1 MKKQLLTAILAA
13 GLAAGAFAQGTVVFE
28 NSAGSGNITFDSS
41 SGAFA
46 SPGQYT
52 IALLWAPG
60 TSVVPQN
67 SLTQIAVY
75 TPTAGGGN
83 GAGFFQDPT
92 VVTTPAGTAG
102 GAQAIFEVVGWTG
115 NFANWAAASAPGGA
129 AKIGQSAE
137 FVNGTGN
144 PGGSPATPAVL
155 LSGTGGA
162 WNGNLVIAPVPEP
175 TTLALG
181 GLGAAALLLFRR
193 RKN

>member
-13 GLAAGAFAQGTVVFE
+13 GTATGAFAQGTVVFE

-41 SGAFA
+41 SGANA

-52 IALLWAPG
+52 VALLWAAG
-60 TSVVPQN
+60 TSVVPQS
-67 SLTQIAVY
+67 SLTQIAIY

-102 GAQAIFEVVGWTG
+102 GAQAVFEVVGWTG
-115 NFANWAAASAPGGA
+115 NFANWAAAQAGA

-137 FVNGTGN
+137 FINGTGN

-162 WNGNLVIAPVPEP
+162 WNGNLVIATPVPEP

-181 GLGAAALLLFRR
+181 ALGAAALLAFRR